1 MVSIVPSAAFQRALR
16 KLPPADQRIVL
27 EALVALSE
35 AFGQPHVHSGLSI
48 RQLRRHVYEVRVGLD
63 LRVGFT
69 LVRSSLVIQTVG
81 NHDHI
86 RAWLKENA

>member
-16 KLPPADQRIVL
+16 KLPPADQRTV
-27 EALVALSE
+27 LVALRTLSE
-35 AFGQPHVHSGLSI
+35 AFGCPHVHSGLSI
-48 RQLRRHVYEVRVGLD
+48 RQLGRRVYEVRVGLD

-69 LVRSSLVIQTVG
+69 LVGSSLLIQTVG

>member
-1 MVSIVPSAAFQRALR
+1 MVSVVPSAAFQRALR
-16 KLPPADQRIVL
+16 KLPPRDQRAVL
-27 EALVALSE
+27 EALLALSG

-48 RQLRRHVYEVRVGLD
+48 RQLKRRVYELRVGLD

-69 LVRSSLVIQTVG
+69 FAQGSLMIQTIG

-86 RAWLKENA
+86 RAWLKEHA

>member
-16 KLPPADQRIVL
+16 KLPPADRRTVL

-35 AFGQPHVHSGLSI
+35 SFGQPHVHSGLSI
-48 RQLRRHVYEVRVGLD
+48 RQLRKRVFEMRVGLA

-69 LVRSSLVIQTVG
+69 LVGSSLLIQTVG

-86 RAWLKENA
+86 RSWLKANA

>member
-16 KLPPADQRIVL
+16 KLPSAEQRTVL
-27 EALVALSE
+27 EVLCTLSE
-35 AFGQPHVHSGLSI
+35 AFGRPHVHSSLSI
-48 RQLRRHVYEVRVGLD
+48 RQLRRRVYEVRVGLD

-69 LVRSSLVIQTVG
+69 LVGSSLLIQTVG